1 MRAGLEARTRAER
14 RINPE
19 AERRIDPG
27 AERRINPGAERRINI
42 VQGERRVT
50 CDPDVVITTLLGSC
64 VAACLCDP
72 VAGVGGMNHFLL
84 PGDGRGT
91 EHGATGAVSAGAMR
105 YGVHAMELLVNEL
118 LRGGAQRSRLEGK
131 LFGGARM
138 MTSLTNI
145 GELNAVFAERFL
157 ADEGIALVGGS
168 LRGERGRRIQFWPV
182 SGRARQ
188 MIMPGE
194 QVDLFRSERQVVPQA
209 PAADAGSVEL
219 F

>member
-1 MRAGLEARTRAER
+1 MSACLDVRSR
-14 RINPE
+14 P
-19 AERRIDPG
+19 
-27 AERRINPGAERRINI
+27 ERRINI
-42 VQGERRVT
+42 IQGERLVT

-64 VAACLCDP
+64 VAACLRDP

-84 PGDGRGT
+84 PGDG
-91 EHGATGAVSAGAMR
+91 HGPEQGVGAMR

-118 LRGGAQRSRLEGK
+118 LCSGAQRSRLEGK
-131 LFGGARM
+131 LFGGACM
-138 MTSLTNI
+138 MMGLSDV
-145 GELNAVFAERFL
+145 GELNAAFAECFL

-168 LRGERGRRIQFWPV
+168 LRGGHGRRIQFWPV

-194 QVDLFRSERQVVPQA
+194 QTTVFRSERQVMPPA
-209 PAADAGSVEL
+209 PMADFGSVEL

>member
-1 MRAGLEARTRAER
+1 MSACLEARSR
-14 RINPE
+14 P
-19 AERRIDPG
+19 
-27 AERRINPGAERRINI
+27 ERRINI

-50 CDPDVVITTLLGSC
+50 CDPGVVITTLLGSC
-64 VAACLCDP
+64 VAACLRDP

-84 PGDGRGT
+84 PGDGRGA
-91 EHGATGAVSAGAMR
+91 ESGAAGAGAMR

-118 LRGGAQRSRLEGK
+118 LRSGAQRSRLEGK

-138 MTSLTNI
+138 MTGLTNV
-145 GELNAVFAERFL
+145 GELNAAFAERFL

-188 MIMPGE
+188 MVMPGE
-194 QVDLFRSERQVVPQA
+194 QVDLFRSERQVVPAA
-209 PAADAGSVEL
+209 PAAESGLVEL